1 MSPIKK
7 LFTLKNGSIMKK
19 LYFLILGG
27 GKVKISY
34 LLLAFLFATTTAATA
49 EVLLNENFEYEEGYL
64 YNQGSW
70 VKYSSHAKDSIRVVN
85 TPLTYDGYQTTPIG
99 KAVRIGS
106 SDTQGQDLMKH
117 FCDTGFVKANS
128 FYLAAL
134 VNIEQAGTNYFL
146 TLLDSASYAFADG
159 KAPTEKLRLLA
170 TPNSENDNQF
180 YFEIAKGNASSVK
193 TTQAYELHTTYWVVI
208 KYEFIIAATDSATT
222 KTDDKILLYINPTS
236 TTTPTESSANAILSG
251 DTYGS
256 DIAWRGTNG
265 IQLKQGATSTKTCP
279 TLTIDA
285 IRVATTWDELFP
297 SATPDPDPEPEPTK
311 PAIIAPTGITF
322 NEVFSNEQYEQ
333 KITVKGTDLE
343 DDVTFASTCD
353 QVTLSATSATK
364 EQVMSADGFELTLTL
379 KATGETC
386 DPKLTI
392 TSKNAPTVEV
402 PIAWTVLPTIDVAD
416 LAELRA
422 KAATVDLEA
431 LPAFRITNPVV
442 VSYQDG
448 DNYIYLQDDKGG
460 IRMKDEL
467 GVVSATTLPTG
478 TKIAAGLLGT
488 VSDKFGYEFI
498 PYCDITIDGT
508 AEVKAVTATLAE
520 IDADKAAYVDRLVRL
535 EHVTFNKEEE
545 RVFGAAKDTIIQEG
559 YKAALRLFSSVTDI
573 AGKTI
578 PAQATVVGISTST
591 SALLIAPRGWSD
603 ITGESSTVAIDK
615 ATAAT
620 ICYTQA
626 GMLIVENATTDI
638 AVYNLTG
645 ICVAKAAAMPY
656 ASFTLPQ
663 GVYAVKMNGQTCKV
677 VVK

>member
-1 MSPIKK
+1 
-7 LFTLKNGSIMKK
+7 MKK

-49 EVLLNENFEYEEGYL
+49 EVLLNENFEYEAETL
-64 YNQGSW
+64 LGSNVW
-70 VKYSSHAKDSIRVVN
+70 VAYGTHPNSPIQLVASGLI
-85 TPLTYDGYQTTPIG
+85 YDGYQNAVKG
-99 KAVRIGS
+99 KGVSLGKEASGADAQYIFSKSITEGS
-106 SDTQGQDLMKH
+106 L
-117 FCDTGFVKANS
+117 
-128 FYLAAL
+128 YYAAL
-134 VNIEQAGTNYFL
+134 INL
-146 TLLDSASYAFADG
+146 TE
-159 KAPTEKLRLLA
+159 APTEKAGAFITLLQPGFSGSLESGKTGTEFALLSALHSADGRYKLQISRNNTTVAA
-170 TPNSENDNQF
+170 TEATYLYN
-180 YFEIAKGNASSVK
+180 
-193 TTQAYELHTTYWVVI
+193 TTYLVVV
-208 KYEFIIAATDSATT
+208 KYSIIEGSTNDEVR
-222 KTDDKILLYINPTS
+222 LYVNPTS
-236 TTTPTESSANAILSG
+236 ATEPTTADALYNQSS
-251 DTYGS
+251 GS
-256 DIAWRGTNG
+256 DLNTTRGFHGIELCQTQATN
-265 IQLKQGATSTKTCP
+265 KNAA

-297 SATPDPDPEPEPTK
+297 SATPEPKPEPEPDPEPAK

>member
-1 MSPIKK
+1 
-7 LFTLKNGSIMKK
+7 MKK

-34 LLLAFLFATTTAATA
+34 LLLAFLFATTTATA

-146 TLLDSASYAFADG
+146 TLVDSASYAFADG

-285 IRVATTWDELFP
+285 IRVATTWAELFP
-297 SATPDPDPEPEPTK
+297 SATTDPDPKKPVISAPESIGFGSSYVLTGESYDVK
-311 PAIIAPTGITF
+311 IA
-322 NEVFSNEQYEQ
+322 
-333 KITVKGTDLE
+333 VKGTDLE
-343 DDVTFASTCD
+343 DDVTFVSTCD
-353 QVTLSATSATK
+353 QVTLSAASATK
-364 EQVMSADGFELTLTL
+364 EQVISKDGFELTLTL

-386 DPKLTI
+386 EPKLQIAST
-392 TSKNAPTVEV
+392 NATTVEV
-402 PIAWTVLPTIDVAD
+402 PITWTVLTTIDVAD

-422 KAATVDLEA
+422 KAATVNLEDG
-431 LPAFRITNPVV
+431 PAFRITNPVV

-460 IRMKDEL
+460 IRMKDER
-467 GVVSATTLPTG
+467 GVVSATALPTG

-488 VSDKFGYEFI
+488 VSNNFGYEFI
-498 PYCDITIDGT
+498 PYRDITIDGT
-508 AEVKAVTATLAE
+508 ATVNAVTATLAE
-520 IDADKAAYVDRLVRL
+520 IDADKAAYADRLVRI
-535 EHVTFNKEEE
+535 EHVTFNNAGGTFGTAQETFSQDDKE
-545 RVFGAAKDTIIQEG
+545 
-559 YKAALRLFSSVTDI
+559 AALRLFSSVTDI
-573 AGKTI
+573 AGQTI
-578 PAQATVVGISTST
+578 PARATVVGISTST
-591 SALLIAPRGWSD
+591 SKLLIAPRGWSD
-603 ITGESSTVAIDK
+603 ITVESSTVAIDK
-615 ATAAT
+615 ATIAT
-620 ICYTQA
+620 NCYTQA